1 MDTRVSGYLDLAKRV
16 VDKSP
21 PKNTR
26 DELAERRQ
34 RKLEE
39 ASRRGLVVR
48 WSEYR
53 DWIALHDPLSG
64 GWFEFRAEDCFPSLV
79 DEANRRRKRT

>member
-1 MDTRVSGYLDLAKRV
+1 MSGYLDLAKKITEGAPHE
-16 VDKSP
+16 VD
-21 PKNTR
+21 R
-26 DELAERRQ
+26 EDLANLRR

-48 WSEYR
+48 WSEYP

-64 GWFEFRAEDCFPSLV
+64 EWVEVRAEDCFPSLV
-79 DEANRRRKRT
+79 DEANRRQKT